1 MSFKRF
7 DPQDIVISAES
18 ITAPVWSNSVIEL
31 STFFTSSAQVAGASG
46 QYYYN
51 IYQTASDDT
60 TAAVQ
65 FSVAYGDIVG
75 SGSLHFNLA
84 VTGAS
89 PSKTIYGQYRSLVLG
104 DEEGNFVF
112 GSETGS
118 HFYAISIDRARY
130 KEKLLPGTLSL
141 TLSGSDD
148 TDNPNPLLVLTDNSQ
163 VATTTNFN
171 DAGRVFDIVS
181 GSLGNVYTGVNAT
194 GHSKTSGSYG
204 FFLPDVGI
212 ILLNGKAL
220 DSPSSGS
227 NGGINLGTLRNMNT
241 EGSGSEKLFDAIK
254 KGATEGGFKL
264 NSEETI
270 SSNFVFVRARNAE
283 FNYSSNPS
291 NVTGSGELRH
301 NVMVNNPQSYAT
313 SVGLYNDNND
323 LLATAKLSRPLLKDF
338 TKESLVRIKLD
349 F

>member
-18 ITAPVWSNSVIEL
+18 ITAPVWSNSVIEQ
-31 STFFTSSAQVAGASG
+31 TEFYTASAQVAGASG
-46 QYYYN
+46 AYYNN

-118 HFYAISIDRARY
+118 HFYVISLDRARY
-130 KEKLLPGTLSL
+130 KEKLLPGTFSL
-141 TLSGSDD
+141 VLSGSDD
-148 TDNPNPLLVLTDNSQ
+148 NTDGALLSLTDNSQ

-171 DAGRVFDIVS
+171 DAGRVFEVVS

-194 GHSKTSGSYG
+194 GHSKGSGSYG
-204 FFLPDVGI
+204 FFLPDVGLI
-212 ILLNGKAL
+212 ILNGKAL
-220 DSPSSGS
+220 DGSSAS
-227 NGGINLGTLRNMNT
+227 QEGGVNLGTIRTANT
-241 EGSGSEKLFDAIK
+241 EGSGSEKIFNAID
-254 KGATEGGFKL
+254 KGGSFKI

-283 FNYSSNPS
+283 FNYSSNPA

-301 NVMVNNPQSYAT
+301 DVMVNNPQSYAT

-323 LLATAKLSRPLLKDF
+323 LLATAKLSRPLLKGF
-338 TKESLVRIKLD
+338 TKEALVRIKLD

>member
-18 ITAPVWSNSVIEL
+18 VTAPVWSNSAITL
-31 STFFTSSAQVAGASG
+31 STFFTSSAQTAGASG
-46 QYYYN
+46 AYYYN
-51 IYQTASDDT
+51 IYQTASDDA

-84 VTGAS
+84 VSGAS

-118 HFYAISIDRARY
+118 HFYVISIDRARY
-130 KEKLLPGTLSL
+130 KEKLLPGTFSL
-141 TLSGSDD
+141 LLSGSGE
-148 TDNPNPLLVLTDNSQ
+148 NVFLNLTDNSQ

-171 DAGRVFDIVS
+171 DAGRVFDVVS
-181 GSLGNVYTGVNAT
+181 GSLGNVFTGVNAT
-194 GHSKTSGSYG
+194 GHSAGSGSYG

-212 ILLNGKAL
+212 IILNGKAL
-220 DSPSSGS
+220 DGS
-227 NGGINLGTLRNMNT
+227 AADGGLNLGTIRTMNT
-241 EGSGSEKLFDAIK
+241 EGSGSEKLFNAIK
-254 KGATEGGFKL
+254 KGASFKL

-283 FNYSSNPS
+283 FNYSANPS

-301 NVMVNNPQSYAT
+301 NVMVNNPQAYAT

-338 TKESLVRIKLD
+338 TKEALVRIKLD